1 MPFPPHLVADEK
13 HSWWWG
19 ERIYITVTAAAG
31 CFLGVS
37 LAQSADAVALQQ
49 GDGEFQLEAQPL
61 NPNYRPESVTTDGW
75 DATQQA
81 WQALFPDLPVMLCFL
96 HVVLGVQS
104 MCRRTSVVFQE
115 TTDKLWHLYHSLH
128 RRQFA
133 QRLRRLVEWAKQGNN
148 GLPDKAQQKL
158 LNLPSQAPQLQ
169 VTFDLPHAY
178 RTSNQVDRLMNV
190 QDRILYA
197 MQYFHG
203 TLDAAKQGLRAM
215 AVLWNFHPYC
225 HKVQMMEP
233 QSMSPF
239 EDLNRFR
246 YHDNW
251 LRNFLI
257 ASSLNGRGTAKPM
270 KHKLE

>member
-19 ERIYITVTAAAG
+19 ERVYIPVTAAVG

-37 LAQSADAVALQQ
+37 VTQSADAESLQQ
-49 GDGEFQLEAQPL
+49 AYGEFQLEAQQL
-61 NPNYRPESVTTDGW
+61 NPTYRPESVNTDGW

-81 WQALFPDLPVMLCFL
+81 WKALFPQITVVLCFL
-96 HVVLGVQS
+96 HLVLGLQQL
-104 MCRRTSVVFQE
+104 CRRTSEVFKVVS
-115 TTDKLWHLYHSLH
+115 DKLWHLYESHNP
-128 RRQFA
+128 RQFA
-133 QRLRRLVEWAKQGNN
+133 QRLRRLVEWAKRTDND
-148 GLPDKAQQKL
+148 LPDKARQKL
-158 LNLPSQAPQLQ
+158 SNLPNKASQLK
-169 VTFDLPHAY
+169 VTFDLPQAY
-178 RTSNQVDRLMNV
+178 RTSNQVDRLMNY
-190 QDRILYA
+190 QDRVLYA

-215 AVLWNFHPYC
+215 ALLWNFHPYC
-225 HKVQMMEP
+225 RKVQAMEP
-233 QSMSPF
+233 HSMSPF
-239 EDLNRFR
+239 EDLNGFR

-257 ASSLNGRGTAKPM
+257 ASSLNGRGTAKPV

>member
-1 MPFPPHLVADEK
+1 MPSPPQLVADEK

-19 ERIYITVTAAAG
+19 ERVYISVTAAVG
-31 CFLGVS
+31 CFLGVG

-49 GDGEFQLEAQPL
+49 AYGEFQQEAQQL
-61 NPNYRPESVTTDGW
+61 NSNYTPESVTTDGW

-81 WQALFPDLPVMLCFL
+81 WQALFPKITIVLCFL
-96 HVVLGVQS
+96 HIVLGVQS
-104 MCRRTSVVFQE
+104 VCRHTSEVFKVV
-115 TTDKLWHLYHSLH
+115 TDKLWHLYHSLN

-133 QRLRRLVEWAKQGNN
+133 QRLRRLVEWTKQANN

-158 LNLPSQAPQLQ
+158 LSLPNKAAQLT
-169 VTFDLPHAY
+169 VPFDLPQSY
-178 RTSNQVDRLMNV
+178 RTSNSVDRLMNY

-203 TLDAAKQGLRAM
+203 TLNAAKQGLRAM
-215 AVLWNFHPYC
+215 ALLWNFHPYC
-225 HKVQMMEP
+225 RKVQTLQP
-233 QSMSPF
+233 HSMSPF
-239 EDLNRFR
+239 EDLNGFR

-257 ASSLNGRGTAKPM
+257 ASSLNGRGTGKPI